1 MHRYIPRYITE
12 KIIKRLE
19 NIPCVAL
26 LGPRQCGKTTL
37 AKHIISGLPDALYL
51 DLERPSDA
59 NKLRDPELFFSLNR
73 GRLICLDEIQLAPEL
88 FSALRPILD
97 EEGEN
102 GRLFILGSASRDL
115 IRQSSQSLAGR
126 ISYLELTP
134 FLLNEVDGDVGG
146 DALFKLWL
154 RGGFP
159 RSFLAPD
166 DKTSLEWR
174 HDFVRTFLERDIPQL
189 GFRIPAASM
198 RRLWQM
204 CAHQHGQ
211 LLNASRMGQSLGV
224 SHHTVRSYMDI
235 LSETFILRLLPPFHA
250 NLKKRLIKSPKI
262 YIRDTGL
269 LHCLL
274 DIETANDLLGHPVY
288 GASWEGL
295 VIENLISVTP
305 DWRHCFYRTASGV
318 ELDLLME
325 KSGRRLAVE
334 CKLNTAPKPQR
345 GFWQA
350 LEDLN
355 VDEAYIVSPVK
366 EAYPLERRVQVI
378 PLLDL
383 MERLSS

>member
-274 DIETANDLLGHPVY
+274 DIETTNDLLGHPVY

-334 CKLNTAPKPQR
+334 CKLTTAPKPQR
-345 GFWQA
+345 VFWQA

>member
-334 CKLNTAPKPQR
+334 CKLTTAPKPQR
-345 GFWQA
+345 VFWQA